1 MTDKS
6 PLAAPSKLPSQGSSM
21 AFTNKYH
28 ADTVAQKKGARQ
40 QNGSVMTVNATGVVY
55 NGKIY
60 TVPGYDR
67 ETGQR
72 MTPDEALERFKPD
85 IEAGRVAGLPLDLG
99 KDMRG
104 AKHLANVYARENH
117 KNVEA
122 PEEAIGYDF
131 SQKKSL
137 GEL

>member
-1 MTDKS
+1 MTEQS
-6 PLAAPSKLPSQGSSM
+6 PLAAPSKLPSQESYM

-28 ADTVAQKKGARQ
+28 ADTVAQKKAAKQ

-55 NGKIY
+55 NGQIY

-117 KNVEA
+117 KNIEA

-131 SQKKSL
+131 SKKISL